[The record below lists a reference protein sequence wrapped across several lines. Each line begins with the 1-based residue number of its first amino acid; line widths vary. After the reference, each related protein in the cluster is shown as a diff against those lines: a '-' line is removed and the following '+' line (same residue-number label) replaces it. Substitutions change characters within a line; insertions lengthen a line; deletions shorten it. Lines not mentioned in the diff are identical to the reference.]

1 MKKSFLRTLTV
12 ILFSCL
18 FFCLFAV
25 VFASA
30 AEAKTVSDNDFS
42 SIIMNVGADETQRN
56 LTFYSTIKAEGEIR
70 YGKSENGALP
80 ATYAVAKTIRSGTSK
95 PGYYSYK
102 ATLTGLEENTTY
114 VYTLVLG
121 DKQSSPRTFRVNEM
135 GDSFSFVFVTDVQV
149 GSSGES
155 ALWQDTVQKMNVSF
169 PNTSFVVSA
178 GDQTSDASRESD
190 FDYFIIPELA
200 TLPVSTTV
208 GPPHDNSMRY
218 AEHYNLPNLSSN
230 YGVSNTSSD
239 YFFTYNNLL
248 VMHLNVENTNY
259 DSHKTFLENTIANNP
274 DCLWRIVV
282 LHYSFF
288 TGGDH
293 SQDSAVV
300 NFRNNLAG
308 TFTTLGIDVVLSG
321 HDHMYSRSNM
331 MSGSTT
337 LSGDTVTNNSV
348 TDPKGTL
355 YLCNTRP
362 SGGSGY
368 TVIQHDDDAYI
379 AYRNE
384 IDRKAVTIFEV
395 SEGSLVLKSY
405 FMDKDAPEL
414 FDTFTINK
422 TAPTVRVNNDN
433 NKLEL
438 LDGESRVSLVDAY
451 AYTNATVKVVNGSWA
466 LSTNGGTSYESLGIP
481 SSNTSTVLRINST
494 SGMWELS
501 TNGGTSYTSLGIQSK
516 GYTIKFITDID
527 ATFGDATDLSL
538 YTARRYTQSSPDVLF
553 PSFPRGSLDEG
564 VFNEWSWEY
573 YTTTGTKVT
582 TFTYGNEYLAYPVAD
597 VSYIANQLYLASTSN
612 PQQYTYS
619 WNDAWAIMGRF
630 AGEEFTLSLKE
641 NVSLNS
647 SSNKISVTSPV
658 NVTLDLNGYTMSVG
672 SNVSNLV
679 EFYVG
684 ASTSVFR
691 VITSRENGKFI
702 AENAMTRVASNTG
715 STINIECGNDS
726 TPPVQI
732 QASYIVNSTNNFKNG
747 STLNLTMRNGKYS
760 VKNGVVYAMNISE
773 TSSKNSYKIALY
785 NSEFCFYGTASALI
799 DGIAPSHEAKS
810 NSSLTAT
817 GCTFI
822 DTYTTDASS
831 SRALMMHNNWNG
843 SLAFNSCTFKGMA
856 VGIAQNGTP
865 LTKCS
870 SITVSQDCLYYHSD
884 TTFKQGQS
892 PLVFACD
899 KITIPTGYAMVR
911 VDEEGGLMMYPVAD
925 TVKITWNNPVGFTD
939 YWKKNVKVT
948 YPGPSTF
955 ILGAMSYTL
964 VPTET
969 PATATADRT
978 YNFMNA
984 EGKLYRYDEAR
995 HIWQIQKDGDSY
1007 KDVTAEGFGI
1017 KVIVDGEATTY
1028 PVTQDFYALISSF
1041 NSSSY
1046 KNKEIRIILGEDF
1059 VMAKVVKFTSATG
1072 AKLII
1077 DLAGNKLTLAG
1088 DGKVQFSSIDTL
1100 HIYSSAPGG
1109 HLYFNSSN
1117 DCIQFD
1123 TGLKLIFGSE
1133 QYKNYLTV
1141 SATKYLINFGNLT
1154 NGMVFEAN
1162 YLYTTFNCGTYGI
1175 LRLCAKGSD
1184 AATLKVTVKG
1194 CTVNGSDTPVC
1205 YNASSNLSASSGGG
1219 VFTVDSYMNFE
1230 DCTFKCT
1237 ATSEKN
1243 FFGHKNF
1250 TNRYYG
1256 KVSFV
1261 NCAFTGFELNG
1272 SLIRS
1277 AADSSYNTYYSS
1289 LTGYNPDD
1297 CITVGR
1303 GCTFTNYASTFNSS
1317 VTDFKA
1323 SNISLAENCT
1333 ISKSGSTVTIKQST
1347 PALVSTYLNLT
1358 NELNLVFR
1366 VYLPTGMTATV
1377 TFTIGDKV
1385 MTVEHFSVDENG
1397 LYLFKLP
1404 SINPAEMGKTVTATL
1419 NPSSGST
1426 VSAEISI
1433 KQYLDKLRAANETN
1447 KDLIALIDALLVYG
1461 AAAQSYI
1468 GDTSTPVATV
1478 GSLSAI
1484 PEAAITK
1491 SGNGFVKFG
1500 MTLEGAF
1507 TLRVGITEEAA
1518 RGATLAVTRGN
1529 TTTTYDLDAYTAKG
1543 GVVTF
1548 TLENIT
1554 ATDLGE
1560 DITFTLKSGTTV
1572 TGTLTMSANAYLYRI
1587 QQANTSTALTTL
1599 ARAIYAYGKAA
1610 DSYAK

>member
-18 FFCLFAV
+18 FLCLFAV

-30 AEAKTVSDNDFS
+30 AEAKTVSDSDFS

-56 LTFYSTIKAEGEIR
+56 LTFYSTVKAEGEIR

-80 ATYAVAKTIRSGTSK
+80 ATYSVAKTIRSKTSK
-95 PGYYSYK
+95 PGFYSYK

-114 VYTLVLG
+114 VYAIVVG
-121 DKQSSPRTFRVNEM
+121 DKMSSPRTFRVNEM
-135 GDSFSFVFVTDVQV
+135 GDSFTFAFIADAQV

-155 ALWQDTVQKMNVSF
+155 ALWQDTLQKLNASF
-169 PNTSFVVSA
+169 PQTSFIVSA
-178 GDQTSDASRESD
+178 GDQTSDASLESN
-190 FDYFIIPELA
+190 FDYFTVPELA

-239 YFFTYNNLL
+239 YYFTYNNLL
-248 VMHLNVENTNY
+248 VMHLNVENTSY

-274 DCLWRIVV
+274 DCLWRVVV

-293 SQDSAVV
+293 SLDSAVQ

-308 TFTTLGIDVVLSG
+308 TFTDLGIDVVLSG

-348 TDPKGTL
+348 TDPNGTL

-379 AYRNE
+379 AYRTE
-384 IDRKAVTIFEV
+384 VDRKAVTIFEV

-405 FMDKDAPEL
+405 FMDKDTPEL

-451 AYTNATVKVVNGSWA
+451 AYTKAIVKVVNGNWA

-481 SSNTSTVLRINST
+481 SSSTSTVLRINAT

-501 TNGGTSYTSLGIQSK
+501 TNDGTSYTSLNIQSK
-516 GYTIKFITDID
+516 SYTIKFVTDIN
-527 ATFGDATDLSL
+527 ATVGDATDLSI
-538 YTARRYTQSSPDVLF
+538 YTAMRFTQSTPDALF

-564 VFNEWSWEY
+564 IYNEWSWEY
-573 YTTTGTKVT
+573 YTTSGTKVT
-582 TFTYGNEYLAYPVAD
+582 SFSYGNEYLAYPVAA
-597 VSYIANQLYLASTSN
+597 VSYVANQLYLASSSI
-612 PQQYTYS
+612 PEQYTYAWS
-619 WNDAWAIMGRF
+619 DAWDIMRRF
-630 AGEEFTLSLKE
+630 AGESFTLTLKE
-641 NVSLNS
+641 NVSLPS
-647 SSNKISVTSPV
+647 SSKITVTSPID
-658 NVTLDLNGYTMSVG
+658 VTLDLNGYTLS
-672 SNVSNLV
+672 STNVSQLFS
-679 EFYVG
+679 FYVG
-684 ASTSVFR
+684 SSTSVFK
-691 VITSRENGKFI
+691 VVTTKESGTLKAGKEFI
-702 AENAMTRVASNTG
+702 QVASNTG
-715 STINIECGNDS
+715 SVVS
-726 TPPVQI
+726 VQFGSEE
-732 QASYIVNSTNNFKNG
+732 SYPLTVNGALLVDGSSNFKHQ
-747 STLNLTMRNGKYS
+747 STLNLAVYNGTYNLS
-760 VKNGVVYAMNISE
+760 DSLFFVTNIKAD
-773 TSSKNSYKIALY
+773 SSKNVY
-785 NSEFCFYGTASALI
+785 NVTLKDATFNFTTGASALI
-799 DGIAPSHEAKS
+799 TGTGADYEARDTS
-810 NSSLTAT
+810 YLNAT
-817 GCTFI
+817 NCTFANT
-822 DTYTTDASS
+822 DTSGASV
-831 SRALMMHNNWNG
+831 RTITAFDNWRG
-843 SLAFNSCTFKGMA
+843 SMSFTSCTFKGMSLGHGA
-856 VGIAQNGTP
+856 DGRA

-870 SITVSQDCLYYHSD
+870 SVSVSSDCIFYNSD
-884 TTFKQGQS
+884 NTFLNTF
-892 PLVFACD
+892 PLTFACS
-899 KITIPTGYAMVR
+899 KISIPSGYVMAR
-911 VDEEGGLMMYPVAD
+911 VDENGGLSMVPETD

-939 YWKKNVKVT
+939 YWKKNTKVS
-948 YPGPSTF
+948 YPGPSSF
-955 ILGAMSYTL
+955 ILGAMTYTL

-969 PATATADRT
+969 PAVATADRT
-978 YNFMNA
+978 YNFKDA

-1046 KNKEIRIILGEDF
+1046 SNKEIIIILGEDF
-1059 VMAKVVKFTSATG
+1059 VMAKIVKFTKAPG

-1088 DGKVQFSSIDTL
+1088 AGKVQFSSIDTL

-1109 HLYFNSSN
+1109 HLYFNSGD

-1123 TGLKLIFGSE
+1123 TGAKLIFGSE
-1133 QYKNYLTV
+1133 EYKNYLTV

-1175 LRLCAKGSD
+1175 LRLCVLGSD

-1205 YNASSNLSASSGGG
+1205 YNASSNLSATSGGG

-1261 NCAFTGFELNG
+1261 NCSFSGFELNG

-1323 SNISLAENCT
+1323 SNVSLAENCT

-1347 PALVSTYLNLT
+1347 PAFVSTYLNLT

-1377 TFTIGDKV
+1377 TFTIGDEV

-1426 VSAEISI
+1426 ISAEISI

-1461 AAAQSYI
+1461 AAAQGYI

-1478 GSLSAI
+1478 DSLSAI

-1507 TLRVGITEEAA
+1507 TLRVGIAEDVA
-1518 RGATLAVTRGN
+1518 RGATLAVTYNGN
-1529 TTTTYDLDAYTAKG
+1529 TTTYALDGYTAKG

-1548 TLENIT
+1548 ILENVT
-1554 ATDLGE
+1554 ATDLGK
-1560 DITFTLKSGTTV
+1560 DITFTLKSGTATI
-1572 TGTLTMSANAYLYRI
+1572 GTLTMSANAYLYRI
-1587 QQANTSTALTTL
+1587 QQANTSTKLTTL

-1610 DSYAK
+1610 ESYTK